1 MKEARRSRA
10 VAGADGIEKPEG
22 RCAKKKVT
30 IMVRIQTSQARS
42 PEPLLLREMAHRVS
56 NEYSAAITALSLA
69 AARTSSPEAKA
80 AISAAADRLHDYVDA
95 HRALQM
101 PRAATYVDLS
111 DYLSRVC
118 STIVPA
124 RLRDRGIHLVL
135 ATEQVLLGELECWYA
150 GLIIA
155 ELITNAAK
163 HAFGTG
169 GGTIRVEIAHDGDRI
184 QCSVSDDG
192 SHGRSDHQG
201 QGSEIVSALA
211 ARLGAT
217 MSRDFGARGTSVVL
231 TLPVRGGPPYG
242 LTCRGAPHDEAP
254 TAGQR
259 ASVSF
264 P

>member
-1 MKEARRSRA
+1 MTE
-10 VAGADGIEKPEG
+10 
-22 RCAKKKVT
+22 
-30 IMVRIQTSQARS
+30 IQASQAPS
-42 PEPLLLREMAHRVS
+42 PEPLLLLREMTHRVS

-80 AISAAADRLHDYVDA
+80 AIAAAADRLHDYADA

-101 PRAATYVDLS
+101 PRAATRVDLS
-111 DYLSRVC
+111 DYLYRIC
-118 STIVPA
+118 SKIGQA

-135 ATEQVLLGELECWYA
+135 TADQVMLSELDCWYA

-169 GGTIRVEIAHDGDRI
+169 GGTIRVEIVHEGDRV
-184 QCSVSDDG
+184 QCSVTDDG
-192 SHGRSDHQG
+192 THGSGDHRG
-201 QGSEIVSALA
+201 QGSEIVAALA

-217 MSRDFGARGTSVVL
+217 ISRGFGPHGTKVVL

-242 LTCRGAPHDEAP
+242 LTSSSTGA
-254 TAGQR
+254 
-259 ASVSF
+259 SLSF

>member
-1 MKEARRSRA
+1 MKESPRVRA
-10 VAGADGIEKPEG
+10 ASETRGALREEEG
-22 RCAKKKVT
+22 A
-30 IMVRIQTSQARS
+30 IMVKIQTSQTRS

-80 AISAAADRLHDYVDA
+80 AISAAADRLYDYVDA

-101 PRAATYVDLS
+101 PRAAASVDLS
-111 DYLSRVC
+111 DYLTRVC
-118 STIVPA
+118 STIGQA
-124 RLRDRGIHLVL
+124 RLRGRGIHLVL
-135 ATEQVLLGELECWYA
+135 ATEQVMLSELECWYA

-163 HAFGTG
+163 HAFGDG
-169 GGTIRVEIAHDGDRI
+169 GGTIRVEIAHYGDRV
-184 QCSVSDDG
+184 QCSVTDDG
-192 SHGRSDHQG
+192 GHGRSDHRG

-217 MSRDFGARGTSVVL
+217 MDREFGPRGTSVVL

-242 LTCRGAPHDEAP
+242 LTCRGVRDDEAP
-254 TAGQR
+254 TVGW
-259 ASVSF
+259 
-264 P
+264 

>member
-1 MKEARRSRA
+1 MIK
-10 VAGADGIEKPEG
+10 
-22 RCAKKKVT
+22 
-30 IMVRIQTSQARS
+30 IQTSQARS

-69 AARTSSPEAKA
+69 AARTDSPEAKA
-80 AISAAADRLHDYVDA
+80 AISAAADRLHDYADA

-111 DYLSRVC
+111 DYLYRVC
-118 STIVPA
+118 STIGQA

-135 ATEQVLLGELECWYA
+135 ATEQVMLSELECWYA

-169 GGTIRVEIAHDGDRI
+169 GGTIRVEIAHEGDRI
-184 QCSVSDDG
+184 QCSVTDDG
-192 SHGRSDHQG
+192 GHGKSDHRG

-217 MSRDFGARGTSVVL
+217 MRREFGPRGTTAVL
-231 TLPVRGGPPYG
+231 TLPVRGGPVYG
-242 LTCRGAPHDEAP
+242 LTCRSAHDNEAP
-254 TAGQR
+254 TA
-259 ASVSF
+259 AW
-264 P
+264 